1 MNISILGYEN
11 TALLLQQSGIG
22 RYIRCVL
29 FFLFLIFGCYYVIF
43 FNEFIVDT
51 FRMANASENIPV
63 EKEESNNSK
72 TETTASEEAKKAV
85 KTGDDSTVEL
95 MAMMTGLSLLAGTV
109 VLSKKYY

>member
-22 RYIRCVL
+22 RYIIRCVL

-51 FRMANASENIPV
+51 FRMV
-63 EKEESNNSK
+63 ERCSS
-72 TETTASEEAKKAV
+72 V
-85 KTGDDSTVEL
+85 FLLVE
-95 MAMMTGLSLLAGTV
+95 V
-109 VLSKKYY
+109 VPAELF